1 MSEIQPLLQPITLG
15 AVQLKNRVIMA
26 PLTRCR
32 ATNEHQAPDQ
42 KHIDYYTQR
51 AGAGLIISEGSEVS
65 KKARGYAFVVGIF
78 NDAQIEGRKKVVDSV
93 HQAREGT
100 VKSLQGM
107 LAFSWSAASEDYFDI
122 RE

>member
-51 AGAGLIISEGSEVS
+51 VGAGLIITEGSEVS
-65 KKARGYAFVVGIF
+65 ERARGYPFVAGIF
-78 NDAQIEGRKKVVDSV
+78 NDAQVEGWKKVVDSV
-93 HQAREGT
+93 HKTDGKIFMQLWHVGRT
-100 VKSLQGM
+100 SLP
-107 LAFSWSAASEDYFDI
+107 D
-122 RE
+122 